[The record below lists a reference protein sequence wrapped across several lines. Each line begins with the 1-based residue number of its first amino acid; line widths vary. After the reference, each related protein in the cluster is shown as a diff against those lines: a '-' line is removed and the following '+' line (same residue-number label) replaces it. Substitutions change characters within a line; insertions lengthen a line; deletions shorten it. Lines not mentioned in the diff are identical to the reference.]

1 MLIKEKD
8 NRLFLNHGPI
18 DIVLEAF
25 GKDKPLAYEKV
36 KKYFSTLLN
45 ELVLDMDLLKKEVVP
60 HRNFN
65 NKISQS
71 MQNATEKFYPDFI
84 TPMAAVAGS
93 VADNILNVLV
103 KDTKLEK
110 AYVNNGGD
118 VSFYLTENQTVKSSL
133 ASIPNIIAEIN
144 YKDKSRGIATS
155 GWRGR
160 SFSLGIADSVTVLA
174 DNAAMA
180 DAAATMIAN
189 SVNIKNH
196 PLIIKKP
203 AEEIYEDSD
212 LKNLMVTVEVGDLK
226 QSEIEDAL
234 NNGNEVSKKYLE
246 NGLINSALIE
256 LHNCFCIVQKESTN
270 LNFINKSSLKKI
282 NYV

>member
-25 GKDKPLAYEKV
+25 GKDKPLAYEKA
-36 KKYFSTLLN
+36 KDYFSTLLN
-45 ELVLDMDLLKKEVVP
+45 DLVLDMDLLKKEVVP

-71 MQNATEKFYPDFI
+71 MQNATEKFYPEFI

-133 ASIPNIIAEIN
+133 ASIPNIIAEID

-189 SVNIKNH
+189 SLNIKNH

-234 NNGNEVSKKYLE
+234 RNGNEVGKKYLE

>member
-25 GKDKPLAYEKV
+25 GKDKPLAYEKA

-60 HRNFN
+60 HRNFY

-133 ASIPNIIAEIN
+133 ASIPNIIAEID

-196 PLIIKKP
+196 PSIIKKP

-234 NNGNEVSKKYLE
+234 RNGNEVGKTYLE

>member
-25 GKDKPLAYEKV
+25 GKDKPLAYEKA

-71 MQNATEKFYPDFI
+71 MQNATEKFYPEFI

-133 ASIPNIIAEIN
+133 ASIPNIIAEID

-196 PLIIKKP
+196 PSIIKKP

-234 NNGNEVSKKYLE
+234 RNGNEVGKTYLE

>member
-25 GKDKPLAYEKV
+25 GKDKPLAYEKA

-118 VSFYLTENQTVKSSL
+118 VSFYLTENQTVKSNL
-133 ASIPNIIAEIN
+133 ASIPNIIAEID

-196 PLIIKKP
+196 PSIIKKP

-234 NNGNEVSKKYLE
+234 RNGNEVGKTYLE

>member
-25 GKDKPLAYEKV
+25 GKDKPLAYEKA

-133 ASIPNIIAEIN
+133 ASIPNIIAEID

-174 DNAAMA
+174 DNAAIA

-196 PLIIKKP
+196 PSIIKKP

-234 NNGNEVSKKYLE
+234 RNGNEVGKTYLE

>member
-25 GKDKPLAYEKV
+25 GKDKPLAYEKA

-133 ASIPNIIAEIN
+133 ASIPNIIAEID

-234 NNGNEVSKKYLE
+234 RNGNEVGKTYLK

-256 LHNCFCIVQKESTN
+256 LHNCFCIVQNESTN

>member
-25 GKDKPLAYEKV
+25 GKDKPLAYEKA

-133 ASIPNIIAEIN
+133 ASIPNIIAEID

-196 PLIIKKP
+196 PSIIKKP

-234 NNGNEVSKKYLE
+234 RNGNEVGKTYLE
-246 NGLINSALIE
+246 SGLINSALIE

>member
-25 GKDKPLAYEKV
+25 GKDKPLAYEKA
-36 KKYFSTLLN
+36 KNYFTTLLN

-133 ASIPNIIAEIN
+133 ASIPKIIAEID

-196 PLIIKKP
+196 PSIIKKP

-234 NNGNEVSKKYLE
+234 RNGNEVGKTYLE

>member
-25 GKDKPLAYEKV
+25 GKDKPLAYEKA

-133 ASIPNIIAEIN
+133 ASIPNIIAEID

-196 PLIIKKP
+196 PSIIKKP

-226 QSEIEDAL
+226 QSEIEDAIK
-234 NNGNEVSKKYLE
+234 NGNEVGKKYLE

>member
-25 GKDKPLAYEKV
+25 GKDKPLAYEKA

-133 ASIPNIIAEIN
+133 ASIPNIIAEID

-196 PLIIKKP
+196 PSIIKKP

-234 NNGNEVSKKYLE
+234 RNGNEVGKTYLE

>member
-25 GKDKPLAYEKV
+25 GKDKPLAYEKA

-60 HRNFN
+60 HRHFN

-133 ASIPNIIAEIN
+133 ASIPNIIAEID

-234 NNGNEVSKKYLE
+234 RNGNEVGKTYLE

>member
-25 GKDKPLAYEKV
+25 GKDKPLAYEKA

-71 MQNATEKFYPDFI
+71 MQSATEKFYPDFI

-133 ASIPNIIAEIN
+133 ASIPNIIAEID

-196 PLIIKKP
+196 PSIIKKP

-234 NNGNEVSKKYLE
+234 RNGNEVGKTYLE

>member
-25 GKDKPLAYEKV
+25 GKDKPLAYEKA

-103 KDTKLEK
+103 KDSKLEK

-133 ASIPNIIAEIN
+133 ASIPNIIAEID

-196 PLIIKKP
+196 PSIIKKP

-234 NNGNEVSKKYLE
+234 RNGNEVGKTYLE

>member
-25 GKDKPLAYEKV
+25 GKDKFLAYEKA

-196 PLIIKKP
+196 PSIIKKP

-234 NNGNEVSKKYLE
+234 RNGNEVGKTYLE

>member
-1 MLIKEKD
+1 MLIKEKH

-25 GKDKPLAYEKV
+25 GKDKPLAYEKA

-133 ASIPNIIAEIN
+133 ASIPNIIAEID

-234 NNGNEVSKKYLE
+234 RNGNEVGKKYLE

>member
-25 GKDKPLAYEKV
+25 GKDKPLAYEKA

-60 HRNFN
+60 HRHFN

-133 ASIPNIIAEIN
+133 ASIPNIIAEID

-160 SFSLGIADSVTVLA
+160 SFSLGIADSGTVLA

-180 DAAATMIAN
+180 DAAATMMAN
-189 SVNIKNH
+189 SENIKTH
-196 PLIIKKP
+196 PSIIKKP
-203 AEEIYEDSD
+203 AEEI
-212 LKNLMVTVEVGDLK
+212 
-226 QSEIEDAL
+226 
-234 NNGNEVSKKYLE
+234 
-246 NGLINSALIE
+246 
-256 LHNCFCIVQKESTN
+256 
-270 LNFINKSSLKKI
+270 
-282 NYV
+282 

>member
-25 GKDKPLAYEKV
+25 GKDKPLAYEKA
-36 KKYFSTLLN
+36 KNYFSTLLN

-60 HRNFN
+60 HRTFN

-93 VADNILNVLV
+93 VADNILKILI
-103 KDTKLEK
+103 KDSKLEK

-196 PLIIKKP
+196 PSIIKKP

-234 NNGNEVSKKYLE
+234 KNGNEVGKKYLE
-246 NGLINSALIE
+246 NGLINAALIE

>member
-1 MLIKEKD
+1 MLIKEKN

-25 GKDKPLAYEKV
+25 GKDKPLAYEKA

-133 ASIPNIIAEIN
+133 ASIPNIIAEID

-196 PLIIKKP
+196 PSIIKKP

-234 NNGNEVSKKYLE
+234 RNGNEVGKTYLE
-246 NGLINSALIE
+246 SGLINSALIE

>member
-25 GKDKPLAYEKV
+25 GKDKPLAYEKA
-36 KKYFSTLLN
+36 KNYFSTLLN

-60 HRNFN
+60 HRTFN

-93 VADNILNVLV
+93 VADNILKILI
-103 KDTKLEK
+103 KDSKLEK

-133 ASIPNIIAEIN
+133 ASIPNTIAEIN

-196 PLIIKKP
+196 PLIIKRP

-234 NNGNEVSKKYLE
+234 KNGNEVGKKYLE
-246 NGLINSALIE
+246 NGLINAALIE

>member
-25 GKDKPLAYEKV
+25 GKDKPLAYEKA

-133 ASIPNIIAEIN
+133 ASIPNIIAEID

-196 PLIIKKP
+196 PSIIKKP

-234 NNGNEVSKKYLE
+234 RNGNEVGKTYLK

-256 LHNCFCIVQKESTN
+256 LHNCFCIVQNESTN

>member
-25 GKDKPLAYEKV
+25 GKDKPLAYEKA

-60 HRNFN
+60 HRHFN

-133 ASIPNIIAEIN
+133 ASIPNIIAEID

-196 PLIIKKP
+196 PSIIKKP

-234 NNGNEVSKKYLE
+234 RNGNEVGKTYLE

-270 LNFINKSSLKKI
+270 LNFINKFNLKKI

>member
-25 GKDKPLAYEKV
+25 GKDKPLAYEKA

-133 ASIPNIIAEIN
+133 ASIPNIIAEID

-196 PLIIKKP
+196 PSIIKKP

-234 NNGNEVSKKYLE
+234 RNGNEVGKKYLE
-246 NGLINSALIE
+246 NGLINSALIK

>member
-25 GKDKPLAYEKV
+25 GKDKPLAYEKA

-71 MQNATEKFYPDFI
+71 MQNATEKFYPNFI

-133 ASIPNIIAEIN
+133 ASIPNIIAEID

-234 NNGNEVSKKYLE
+234 RNGNEVGKTYLE

>member
-25 GKDKPLAYEKV
+25 GKDKPLAYEKA

-60 HRNFN
+60 HRHFN

-71 MQNATEKFYPDFI
+71 MQNATEKFYPNFI

-174 DNAAMA
+174 DNAAIA

-196 PLIIKKP
+196 PSIIKKP

-234 NNGNEVSKKYLE
+234 RNGNEVGKTYLE

>member
-25 GKDKPLAYEKV
+25 GKEKPLAYEKA

-133 ASIPNIIAEIN
+133 ASIPNIIAEID

-196 PLIIKKP
+196 PSIIKKP

-234 NNGNEVSKKYLE
+234 RNGNEVGKTYLE

>member
-25 GKDKPLAYEKV
+25 GKDKPLAYEKA

-93 VADNILNVLV
+93 VADNILNILV

-133 ASIPNIIAEIN
+133 ASIPNIIAEID

-196 PLIIKKP
+196 PSIIKKP

-234 NNGNEVSKKYLE
+234 RNGNEVGKTYLE

>member
-25 GKDKPLAYEKV
+25 GKDKPLAYEKA

-133 ASIPNIIAEIN
+133 ASIPNIIAEID

-234 NNGNEVSKKYLE
+234 RNGNEVGKTYLE

-256 LHNCFCIVQKESTN
+256 LHNCFCIVQRESTN

>member
-1 MLIKEKD
+1 M
-8 NRLFLNHGPI
+8 
-18 DIVLEAF
+18 
-25 GKDKPLAYEKV
+25 
-36 KKYFSTLLN
+36 
-45 ELVLDMDLLKKEVVP
+45 
-60 HRNFN
+60 
-65 NKISQS
+65 
-71 MQNATEKFYPDFI
+71 FYPDFI

-103 KDTKLEK
+103 KDSQLEK

-234 NNGNEVSKKYLE
+234 RNGNEVGKKYLE

>member
-25 GKDKPLAYEKV
+25 GKDKPLAYEKA

-71 MQNATEKFYPDFI
+71 MQNATEMFYPEFI

-133 ASIPNIIAEIN
+133 ASIPNIIAEID

-196 PLIIKKP
+196 PSIIKKP

-234 NNGNEVSKKYLE
+234 RNGNEVGKKYLE